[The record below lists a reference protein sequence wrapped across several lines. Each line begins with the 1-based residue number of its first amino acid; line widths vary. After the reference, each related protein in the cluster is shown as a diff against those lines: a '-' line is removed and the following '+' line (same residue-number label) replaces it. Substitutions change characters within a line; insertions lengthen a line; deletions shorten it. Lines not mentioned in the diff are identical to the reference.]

1 MRLRRM
7 ALRAFP
13 LMDTFARPA
22 EGAKNQKPSQ
32 DQKPEPE
39 PEPDQK
45 ITAFG
50 SSYRGLGV
58 FS

>member
-1 MRLRRM
+1 M